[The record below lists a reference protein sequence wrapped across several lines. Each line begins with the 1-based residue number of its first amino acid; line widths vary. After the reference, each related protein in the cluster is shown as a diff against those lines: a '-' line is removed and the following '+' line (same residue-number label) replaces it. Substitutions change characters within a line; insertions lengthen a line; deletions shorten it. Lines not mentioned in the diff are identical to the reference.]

1 MKQYLKQKN
10 VINIRKNNK
19 ESENVVKC
27 SSNTQDQLQLEQME
41 EQAHSLKEVLSL
53 PAQDD

>member
-19 ESENVVKC
+19 ESENIVKC

-41 EQAHSLKEVLSL
+41 EQAHSLKEVRL
-53 PAQDD
+53 PVQDD